1 MKIILH
7 VLINIV
13 SLKLMKNLT
22 FKSLKSLINVPK
34 RVAIIPHI
42 NPDGDAIG
50 SSLGLYNYLVQKKH
64 NVKVISPNDYADF
77 LKWIPGTEQIINYDS
92 HSIEANEF
100 LKKIDIIF
108 TLDFNSLSRCG
119 DIKHIIESTNA
130 IKIMIDHHEQPEDYA
145 DFTYSDTNIG
155 STCEMVYH
163 FIDKLGDAQMINKDI
178 GIALYTGILT
188 DTASFRFPKTS
199 ATTHRVVAKLI
210 ENGVNHSKIHNNIYD
225 NNSVG
230 RLKLIGIALKNLK
243 LINSNAS
250 LITLSQSELD
260 DCAYKKGDT
269 EGLVNYGLS
278 IKGVILTA
286 IFIEN
291 EKEGIIKISL
301 RSKGQIDVNEIAKK
315 YFNGG
320 GHKNA
325 SGGKSFDNLENT
337 VKQFKSIISSISAFS
352 NE

>member
-1 MKIILH
+1 MKIILL

-22 FKSLKSLINVPK
+22 FKSLKSLINAPK

-50 SSLGLYNYLVQKKH
+50 SSIGLHNYLVQKNH
-64 NVKVISPNDYADF
+64 NVKIISPNDYADF
-77 LKWIPGTEQIINYDS
+77 LKWIPGTEKIINYDS
-92 HSIEANEF
+92 RSVEANEF

-108 TLDFNSLSRCG
+108 TLDFNSLDRCG
-119 DIKHIIESTNA
+119 DIKHIIENTNS

-145 DFTYSDTNIG
+145 DFTYSDTEMG
-155 STCEMVYH
+155 STCEMIYH
-163 FIDKLGDAQMINKDI
+163 FIDKLGDAEMINKEI
-178 GIALYTGILT
+178 GIALYTGIMT

-225 NNSVG
+225 NNSIG

-243 LINSNAS
+243 LINPNVSF
-250 LITLSQSELD
+250 ITLSQSELD
-260 DCAYKKGDT
+260 ECAYKKGDT

-278 IKGVILTA
+278 IKGVKLTA

-291 EKEGIIKISL
+291 EKEGIIKISF
-301 RSKGQIDVNEIAKK
+301 RSKGQINVNDIAKK
-315 YFNGG
+315 YFSGG

-325 SGGKSFDNLENT
+325 SGGKSSNNLENT
-337 VKQFKSIISSISAFS
+337 VKQFKSIISSILLC
-352 NE
+352 

>member
-1 MKIILH
+1 MIVIMMMIIMMMMNKIL
-7 VLINIV
+7 
-13 SLKLMKNLT
+13 
-22 FKSLKSLINVPK
+22 
-34 RVAIIPHI
+34 
-42 NPDGDAIG
+42 
-50 SSLGLYNYLVQKKH
+50 
-64 NVKVISPNDYADF
+64 AD
-77 LKWIPGTEQIINYDS
+77 
-92 HSIEANEF
+92 
-100 LKKIDIIF
+100 
-108 TLDFNSLSRCG
+108 
-119 DIKHIIESTNA
+119 
-130 IKIMIDHHEQPEDYA
+130 
-145 DFTYSDTNIG
+145 
-155 STCEMVYH
+155 
-163 FIDKLGDAQMINKDI
+163 
-178 GIALYTGILT
+178 
-188 DTASFRFPKTS
+188 
-199 ATTHRVVAKLI
+199 
-210 ENGVNHSKIHNNIYD
+210 NNIYD

-260 DCAYKKGDT
+260 DCSYKKGDT

-337 VKQFKSIISSISAFS
+337 VKQFKSITSSISAFS